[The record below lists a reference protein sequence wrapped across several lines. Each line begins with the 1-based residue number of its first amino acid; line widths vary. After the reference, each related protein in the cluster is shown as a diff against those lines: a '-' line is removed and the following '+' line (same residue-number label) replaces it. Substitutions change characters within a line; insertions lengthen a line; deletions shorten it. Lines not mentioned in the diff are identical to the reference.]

1 MPNNDQIPIPKQKP
15 ENLEPRTFR
24 FAKDCK
30 ELVKSLPK
38 LATNFEYSKQ
48 LTRSSGSVAA
58 NYIEANEAL
67 SKKDFVMRLR
77 IVRKEVKES
86 RMWLKLIDTSDK
98 GELKRVQLIDESTEL
113 LKIFSAII
121 DKVAQPV

>member
-1 MPNNDQIPIPKQKP
+1 MINNSIKKP

-24 FAKDCK
+24 FAQNCK
-30 ELVKSLPK
+30 ELVKSLLK
-38 LATNFEYSKQ
+38 SVTNIEYSKQ

-67 SKKDFVMRLR
+67 SKKDFIMRLR
-77 IVRKEVKES
+77 ISRKEIKES
-86 RMWLKLIDTSDK
+86 RMWL
-98 GELKRVQLIDESTEL
+98 QLVDVTPKEEPRRDALVIESTEL

-121 DKVAQPV
+121 DKVTKV